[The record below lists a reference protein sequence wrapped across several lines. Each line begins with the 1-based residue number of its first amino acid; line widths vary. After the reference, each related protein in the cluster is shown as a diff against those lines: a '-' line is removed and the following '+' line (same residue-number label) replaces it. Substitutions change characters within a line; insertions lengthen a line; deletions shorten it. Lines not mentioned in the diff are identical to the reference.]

1 MGWLHWFLWKLL
13 RCASFCCIKSDHK
26 LLCKFL
32 LKHSLIS
39 LQMKV
44 EELRKTFIEKKAQ
57 TAHMVERAKEVRN
70 KQDELRNTVSLVC
83 WKFLSRGK

>member
-1 MGWLHWFLWKLL
+1 
-13 RCASFCCIKSDHK
+13 
-26 LLCKFL
+26 
-32 LKHSLIS
+32 
-39 LQMKV
+39 MKV

-83 WKFLSRGK
+83 WKFLSRGKWLVQC

>member
-1 MGWLHWFLWKLL
+1 
-13 RCASFCCIKSDHK
+13 
-26 LLCKFL
+26 
-32 LKHSLIS
+32 
-39 LQMKV
+39 MKV
-44 EELRKTFIEKKAQ
+44 EELRKTFIEKKTQ